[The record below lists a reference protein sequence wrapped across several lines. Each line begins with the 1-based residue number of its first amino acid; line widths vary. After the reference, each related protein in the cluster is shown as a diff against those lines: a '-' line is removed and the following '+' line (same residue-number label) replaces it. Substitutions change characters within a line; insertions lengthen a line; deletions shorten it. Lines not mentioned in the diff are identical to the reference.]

1 MHAVLSADV
10 AARTREIGIRM
21 ALGARPLE
29 VLRLVLSRSARL
41 TAFGLV
47 VGLAGALGLMRLL
60 ASLLFDVHTRDA
72 ASVGAALLVLT
83 AVTLAASLIPAT
95 RALST
100 EPGTT
105 LRQE

>member
-1 MHAVLSADV
+1 M
-10 AARTREIGIRM
+10 
-21 ALGARPLE
+21 
-29 VLRLVLSRSARL
+29 
-41 TAFGLV
+41 
-47 VGLAGALGLMRLL
+47 AGALGLMRLL

-95 RALST
+95 RELGT